1 MNAPLQTAEV
11 HVAAK
16 IDMVCFKPAKDMPPH
31 ELEAPSNEQKDD
43 KQHSVWGAVGRPFE
57 AVDHQLADCTRPGS
71 CLEG

>member
-43 KQHSVWGAVGRPFE
+43 KQHSVWGGGRSS
-57 AVDHQLADCTRPGS
+57 VRGRRSSTR
-71 CLEG
+71 